1 MFLRTRP
8 VRPTA
13 PHSSP
18 NARSVL
24 VAAASLA
31 ILSLASHSVALAQ
44 SQTVVTA
51 AHGAS
56 CLDTLSLAGAKPWIA
71 YVAATV
77 RDSTPAPFPELADE
91 FTQAVAQH
99 LRKLLNARGDTLPRA
114 DPSMGWRD
122 FPAGPLLTVH
132 TSRDHEPS
140 FTLDSSVATTT
151 AAGLLLRAAT
161 ESQSDGDGA
170 LFWPQDAVIDS
181 LDFRIGYRL
190 STDGSFANAS
200 DVRYAFP
207 VFSLMRPATTPA
219 AMIEEPE
226 IHYPASARELGG
238 TGYILVQLE
247 VDSTGHITPGTVR
260 EVWPPGQARP
270 TGALYAVYAD
280 FLQAVMNGLPSARF
294 SPARVGGCAVNQL
307 VQLPFTFDLQ

>member
-1 MFLRTRP
+1 MRP
-8 VRPTA
+8 VRLTA
-13 PHSSP
+13 AHSSP
-18 NARSVL
+18 NVRSVL
-24 VAAASLA
+24 LAASLA

-56 CLDTLSLAGAKPWIA
+56 CLDTLSLVGAKPWIA

-77 RDSTPAPFPELADE
+77 PDSTPPPFPELADE
-91 FTQAVAQH
+91 FTQSVAQH
-99 LRKLLNARGDTLPRA
+99 LRKLLNASGDTLPRA
-114 DPSMGWRD
+114 EPSIGWRD
-122 FPAGPLLTVH
+122 FPAGPMLTVRAARGH
-132 TSRDHEPS
+132 APS
-140 FTLDSSVATTT
+140 FTIDSSVANTT
-151 AAGLLLRAAT
+151 AARLLLRATT

-170 LFWPQDAVIDS
+170 LFWPQDAAIDS

-200 DVRYAFP
+200 GVRYAFP
-207 VFSLMRPATTPA
+207 VFSLMRPPATPA

-226 IHYPASARELGG
+226 IHYPASAQQLGG
-238 TGYILVQLE
+238 TGYVLVQLE
-247 VDSTGHITPGTVR
+247 VDSTGHITPGTLR
-260 EVWPPGQARP
+260 EVWPPDQARP
-270 TGALYAVYAD
+270 TGALYSVYAD

-294 SPARVGGCAVNQL
+294 SPARIGGCAVSQV